1 MTIRVGIRHGDQLLR
16 TFTYRGASSL
26 FIPNVGEQVVNP
38 KNGGLMHVQRRTFDY
53 GTDNLRVILDCS

>member
-26 FIPNVGEQVVNP
+26 FIPNVGEHVINP
-38 KNGGLMHVQRRTFDY
+38 KNGGVLHVERRIFDY
-53 GTDNLRVILDCS
+53 GTDNLRVTLECS